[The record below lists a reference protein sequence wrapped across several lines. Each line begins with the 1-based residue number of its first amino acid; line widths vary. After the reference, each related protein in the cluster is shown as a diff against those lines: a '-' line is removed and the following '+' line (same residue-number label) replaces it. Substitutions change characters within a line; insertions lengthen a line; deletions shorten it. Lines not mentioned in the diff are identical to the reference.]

1 MGIFQQEPQRRLGD
15 KVGVLLMNLGTPT
28 STDTSAVRAYLKE
41 FLSDQR
47 VVELP
52 KALWQPILRGAI
64 LPRRPKESAAN
75 YRKVWTE
82 QGSPLAVI
90 LAAQPK
96 PFARIFSIWARKCWW
111 ITP

>member
-15 KVGVLLMNLGTPT
+15 KVGVLLMNLGTPE

-52 KALWQPILRGAI
+52 KALWQPILCAMP
-64 LPRRPKESAAN
+64 PR
-75 YRKVWTE
+75 
-82 QGSPLAVI
+82 
-90 LAAQPK
+90 
-96 PFARIFSIWARKCWW
+96 
-111 ITP
+111 

>member
-15 KVGVLLMNLGTPT
+15 KVGVLLMNLGTPA

-64 LPRRPKESAAN
+64 LPRRPKESAAT
-75 YRKVWTE
+75 YRQVWPE
-82 QGSPLAVI
+82 KGLSLIPL
-90 LAAQPK
+90 
-96 PFARIFSIWARKCWW
+96 
-111 ITP
+111 